1 LRRLTLI
8 AYGRHA
14 MRERRLDAAR
24 RREHG
29 LHILTFEQLAARL
42 AGGLTCAVDEETLRQ
57 AVQVALPTLSLGE
70 LDSLKSLPGMVA
82 AAVDTISKVWSAG
95 IDLQHRAA
103 SHPRLASIAT
113 LERAVLAALPP
124 NMMRPADLV
133 AAALAR
139 LEYAPTL
146 IGPVEVVGLTEL
158 ALRWRPLLL
167 GLARRVPVRWT
178 AGPRSVPT
186 WLEGCGI
193 QIERAEGQS
202 PQIMTVS
209 ASTAYQEAIDAMRW
223 ARALLASGQ
232 AQPAD
237 IAIAAVTPVDYDDYF
252 LALRHDANFE
262 LHFVHGVHITSCRE
276 GQTAAALVDIL
287 LRGLSQMRMRRLSTL
302 LRSYPGPFQDLP
314 EGWARLLPSDAPLTS
329 RQAWTRLLERLT
341 PASWSD
347 GIDHSPALREIVDL
361 LWQGTAS
368 ASSVGEQLLSGR
380 ALAIWRSALR
390 AGPAASLDLTLAAL
404 RQDDGLDACVSLAW
418 MPASALAASPR
429 RFVRLLGLNSSRWP
443 RAISEDRL
451 LSDHIIPTAELDPL
465 PVSAADRRDFKTIL
479 ATTECQVTLS
489 RARRDADGRLLGRSP
504 LLYGQPAEHYLRRN
518 AVPEHGF
525 SETDRLTARPDEF
538 STSPQSIAATSC
550 WRDWMR
556 REITPHDGLLRDH
569 HPAIDAALGRVH
581 SASSLRLLLRNP
593 LGFVWQ
599 YVLGWRSPT
608 GGEDPL
614 VLDALGFGD
623 LVHGAL
629 DRALQALEVD
639 GGCATAS
646 GEQIA
651 RATDTALHELALDWE
666 SERSVPPAL
675 IWRRT
680 LEEARALC
688 ERALSFQAQWH
699 AGARSYSEVPFGG
712 STPKSSAAL
721 PWDATLPV
729 EIPGTGLR
737 IGGYIDRLDIAG
749 DSQHVRVRDYKSG
762 RTPSADIVFDGG
774 KELQRCLYAFA
785 AKAMLGED
793 VDVTSSLLFLRD
805 ETDLPLDNP
814 GLRLGEI
821 GQYLQSARANLLSG
835 GALLGVDT
843 GGRFDAL
850 RFALPANAGATYR
863 RRKEPAAIQRLGD
876 AVRIWEAL

>member
-1 LRRLTLI
+1 
-8 AYGRHA
+8 

-24 RREHG
+24 RRQHG

-42 AGGLTCAVDEETLRQ
+42 AGGLAGSVDEETLRQ
-57 AVQVALPTLSLGE
+57 AVQAALPTLSLGE

-82 AAVDTISKVWSAG
+82 AAVDTINKVWSAG
-95 IDLQHRAA
+95 IDLQQRAA

-124 NMMRPADLV
+124 AMMRPADLV

-139 LEYAPTL
+139 LEYASTL

-158 ALRWRPLLL
+158 ALCWRPLLL
-167 GLARRVPVRWT
+167 GLATRVPVRWV
-178 AGPRSVPT
+178 AGPRSVPA
-186 WLEGCGI
+186 WIEGCGI
-193 QIERAEGQS
+193 QIERAAAQT
-202 PQIMTVS
+202 PQIMAVS

-232 AQPAD
+232 AQPAE

-252 LALRHDANFE
+252 LALRHDANFQ

-276 GQTAAALVDIL
+276 GQAAAALADIL
-287 LRGLSQMRMRRLSTL
+287 LRGLSHMRMRRLSTL
-302 LRSYPGPFQDLP
+302 LRAYPGPFQDLP

-329 RQAWTRLLERLT
+329 RQAWTRLFDRLT

-347 GIDHSPALREIVDL
+347 GIDHTRALREIVDL
-361 LWQGTAS
+361 LWQGTA
-368 ASSVGEQLLSGR
+368 AAAPVGEQLLSGR
-380 ALAIWRSALR
+380 VLAIWRSALR

-404 RQDDGLDACVSLAW
+404 RQDDGLDACVSPAW

-451 LSDHIIPTAELDPL
+451 LSDHIIPTIELDPL
-465 PVSAADRRDFKTIL
+465 PVSAADRRDFETIL
-479 ATTECQVTLS
+479 ATTECQVILS

-504 LLYGQPAEHYLRRN
+504 LLYGRPAEHYLRRN
-518 AVPEHGF
+518 AVPEHAF

-556 REITPHDGLLRDH
+556 TQITAHDGLLRDH
-569 HPAIDAALGRVH
+569 HPAIEAALGRLH

-593 LGFVWQ
+593 LGCVWQ
-599 YVLGWRSPT
+599 YVLGWRTPRS
-608 GGEDPL
+608 GDDPL
-614 VLDALGFGD
+614 VLDPLGFGD

-629 DRALQALEVD
+629 DRALRVLEGD
-639 GGCATAS
+639 GGCATATV
-646 GEQIA
+646 EQIE
-651 RATDTALHELALDWE
+651 RAVDEALRELASDWE

-680 LEEARALC
+680 LEESRALC

-699 AGARSYSEVPFGG
+699 AGTRSYSEVPFGG
-712 STPKSSAAL
+712 STPKSLGAL

-729 EIPGTGLR
+729 EIPSTGFR

-749 DSQHVRVRDYKSG
+749 DARHVRVRDYKSG
-762 RTPSADIVFDGG
+762 RTPSPDIVFDGG

-785 AKAMLGED
+785 AKAMLGEN
-793 VDVTSSLLFLRD
+793 VDVTSSLLYLRD
-805 ETDLPLDNP
+805 ETDLPLDDP
-814 GLRLGEI
+814 ELRLREI
-821 GQYLQSARANLLSG
+821 SQYLQAARANLLSG
-835 GALLGVDT
+835 GALLGIDT
-843 GGRFDAL
+843 GSRFDAL
-850 RFALPANAGATYR
+850 AFALPANAGATYR
-863 RRKEPAAIQRLGD
+863 RRKEPVASERLGD
-876 AVRIWEAL
+876 ATRIWDAR

>member
-1 LRRLTLI
+1 
-8 AYGRHA
+8 

-24 RREHG
+24 RRQHG
-29 LHILTFEQLAARL
+29 LHILTFEQLSARL
-42 AGGLTCAVDEETLRQ
+42 AGGLTCSVDEETLRQ
-57 AVQVALPTLSLGE
+57 AVQAALPSLSLGE

-82 AAVDTISKVWSAG
+82 AAVDTISKVWRAG
-95 IDLQHRAA
+95 IDLQERAT

-113 LERAVLAALPP
+113 LERAVLAVLPP
-124 NMMRPADLV
+124 AMMRPADLV
-133 AAALAR
+133 TAALAR
-139 LEYAPTL
+139 LEHAPTL

-158 ALRWRPLLL
+158 ALCWRPLLL
-167 GLARRVPVRWT
+167 GLATRVPVRWI
-178 AGPRSVPT
+178 AGPRSVPA

-193 QIERAEGQS
+193 QIERADAQT

-223 ARALLASGQ
+223 ARALLASGR
-232 AQPAD
+232 AQPAE

-252 LALRHDANFE
+252 LALRHDANFV

-276 GQTAAALVDIL
+276 GQAAAALADIL

-302 LRSYPGPFQDLP
+302 LRVYPGLFQDLP

-329 RQAWTRLLERLT
+329 RLAWTRLLERLT

-361 LWQGTAS
+361 LWQGTAA
-368 ASSVGEQLLSGR
+368 ASPVGEQLLSGR
-380 ALAIWRSALR
+380 VLAIWRSALR

-404 RQDDGLDACVSLAW
+404 RQDDGLDACVSPAW
-418 MPASALAASPR
+418 MPASTLAASPR

-451 LSDHIIPTAELDPL
+451 LSDHIIPTTELDPL
-465 PVSAADRRDFKTIL
+465 PVSAADRRDFETIL
-479 ATTECQVTLS
+479 ATTECQVILS

-504 LLYGQPAEHYLRRN
+504 LLYGRPAEHYLRRN
-518 AVPEHGF
+518 AVPEHAF

-538 STSPQSIAATSC
+538 AISPQSIAATSC
-550 WRDWMR
+550 WRDWML
-556 REITPHDGLLRDH
+556 REITAHDGLLRDQ
-569 HPAIDAALGRVH
+569 HPAIEAALGRLH

-608 GGEDPL
+608 SGEDPF
-614 VLDALGFGD
+614 VLDPLGFGD

-629 DRALQALEVD
+629 DRALRMLEGN

-646 GEQIA
+646 GEQIS
-651 RATDTALHELALDWE
+651 RAVDDALRKLASDWE

-688 ERALSFQAQWH
+688 ERALSFQPQWH
-699 AGARSYSEVPFGG
+699 AGTRSYSEVPFGG

-729 EIPGTGLR
+729 EIPGTGFR

-749 DSQHVRVRDYKSG
+749 DSRHVRVRDYKSG
-762 RTPSADIVFDGG
+762 RTPLPDIVFDGG

-785 AKAMLGED
+785 AKAMLGEH
-793 VDVTSSLLFLRD
+793 VDVTSSLLYLRD
-805 ETDLPLDNP
+805 ETDLPLDDP
-814 GLRLGEI
+814 ELRLREI
-821 GQYLQSARANLLSG
+821 GNYLQAARANLLSG
-835 GALLGVDT
+835 RALLGIDT

-850 RFALPANAGATYR
+850 AFALPANAAATYR
-863 RRKEPAAIQRLGD
+863 RRKEPAATQRLGD
-876 AVRIWEAL
+876 AARIWEAR

>member
-1 LRRLTLI
+1 
-8 AYGRHA
+8 
-14 MRERRLDAAR
+14 
-24 RREHG
+24 
-29 LHILTFEQLAARL
+29 
-42 AGGLTCAVDEETLRQ
+42 
-57 AVQVALPTLSLGE
+57 
-70 LDSLKSLPGMVA
+70 
-82 AAVDTISKVWSAG
+82 
-95 IDLQHRAA
+95 
-103 SHPRLASIAT
+103 
-113 LERAVLAALPP
+113 
-124 NMMRPADLV
+124 
-133 AAALAR
+133 
-139 LEYAPTL
+139 
-146 IGPVEVVGLTEL
+146 
-158 ALRWRPLLL
+158 
-167 GLARRVPVRWT
+167 
-178 AGPRSVPT
+178 
-186 WLEGCGI
+186 
-193 QIERAEGQS
+193 
-202 PQIMTVS
+202 
-209 ASTAYQEAIDAMRW
+209 
-223 ARALLASGQ
+223 
-232 AQPAD
+232 
-237 IAIAAVTPVDYDDYF
+237 
-252 LALRHDANFE
+252 
-262 LHFVHGVHITSCRE
+262 
-276 GQTAAALVDIL
+276 
-287 LRGLSQMRMRRLSTL
+287 
-302 LRSYPGPFQDLP
+302 
-314 EGWARLLPSDAPLTS
+314 
-329 RQAWTRLLERLT
+329 
-341 PASWSD
+341 
-347 GIDHSPALREIVDL
+347 
-361 LWQGTAS
+361 
-368 ASSVGEQLLSGR
+368 
-380 ALAIWRSALR
+380 
-390 AGPAASLDLTLAAL
+390 
-404 RQDDGLDACVSLAW
+404 

-451 LSDHIIPTAELDPL
+451 LSDHIIPTTELDPL
-465 PVSAADRRDFKTIL
+465 PASAADRRDFETIL
-479 ATTECQVTLS
+479 ATTECGVTLS

-504 LLYGQPAEHYLRRN
+504 LLYGQPDEHYQRRN
-518 AVPEHGF
+518 AVPEHAF

-556 REITPHDGLLRDH
+556 HEITAHDGLLREH

-629 DRALQALEVD
+629 DRALQTLEVD

-651 RATDTALHELALDWE
+651 RATDAALHGLALDWE

-699 AGARSYSEVPFGG
+699 AGTRSYSEVPFGG
-712 STPKSSAAL
+712 STPKSSATL

-749 DSQHVRVRDYKSG
+749 DSRHVRVRDYKSG
-762 RTPSADIVFDGG
+762 RTPSPDIVFDGG

-785 AKAMLGED
+785 AKAMLGEE

-805 ETDLPLDNP
+805 ETDLPLDDP
-814 GLRLGEI
+814 GMRLREI
-821 GQYLQSARANLLSG
+821 GQYLQAARANLLSG
-835 GALLGVDT
+835 GALLGIDT

-850 RFALPANAGATYR
+850 AFALPANADATYR
-863 RRKEPAAIQRLGD
+863 RRKEPAATQRLGD
-876 AVRIWEAL
+876 AVRIWDAH

>member
-1 LRRLTLI
+1 LRRHTLI
-8 AYGRHA
+8 AHGRHA
-14 MRERRLDAAR
+14 MRERRLYAAR
-24 RREHG
+24 HRQHG

-42 AGGLTCAVDEETLRQ
+42 AGGLTWSVDEETLRHAVQ
-57 AVQVALPTLSLGE
+57 AVLPTLSLGE
-70 LDSLKSLPGMVA
+70 LDPLKSLPGMVA
-82 AAVDTISKVWSAG
+82 AAVDTISKVWRAG
-95 IDLQHRAA
+95 IDLQRRAGG
-103 SHPRLASIAT
+103 HPRLASIAT
-113 LERAVLAALPP
+113 LEKAILAVLPP
-124 NMMRPADLV
+124 AMMRPTDLV

-146 IGPVEVVGLTEL
+146 IGPVELVGLTEL
-158 ALRWRPLLL
+158 ALCWRPLLL
-167 GLARRVPVRWT
+167 GLATQVPVRWV
-178 AGPRSVPT
+178 AGPRSVPA
-186 WLEGCGI
+186 WLEDCGI
-193 QIERAEGQS
+193 QIERAAAQT
-202 PQIMTVS
+202 PQIGTVS

-223 ARALLASGQ
+223 ARALLDSGQ
-232 AQPAD
+232 AKPAE

-262 LHFVHGVHITSCRE
+262 LNFVHGVHITSCRE
-276 GQTAAALVDIL
+276 GQAAAALADIL
-287 LRGLSQMRMRRLSTL
+287 LRGPSQMRMRRLSTL
-302 LRSYPGPFQDLP
+302 LRAYPGPFQDLP
-314 EGWARLLPSDAPLTS
+314 EGWERHLPSDAPLTS
-329 RQAWTRLLERLT
+329 HQSWTRLLERLT
-341 PASWSD
+341 PASWND
-347 GIDHSPALREIVDL
+347 DIDHTPALREIVNL
-361 LWQGTAS
+361 LWQGTA
-368 ASSVGEQLLSGR
+368 AAAPVGEQLLSGR
-380 ALAIWRSALR
+380 VLAIWRSALR

-404 RQDDGLDACVSLAW
+404 RQDDGLDACASLAW

-465 PVSAADRRDFKTIL
+465 PVSAADRRDFETIL
-479 ATTECQVTLS
+479 ATTECQVALS

-504 LLYGQPAEHYLRRN
+504 LLYGRPAEHYLRRN
-518 AVPEHGF
+518 AAPEHAF

-556 REITPHDGLLRDH
+556 PEITAHDGLLREH

-614 VLDALGFGD
+614 ILDALGFGD

-639 GGCATAS
+639 GGCSTAS

-651 RATDTALHELALDWE
+651 RATDVALHELALDWE

-680 LEEARALC
+680 LEEAGALC

-749 DSQHVRVRDYKSG
+749 DSRHVRVRDYKSG

-793 VDVTSSLLFLRD
+793 VDVKSSLLFLRD

-814 GLRLGEI
+814 GLRLREI

-850 RFALPANAGATYR
+850 KFALPANAGATYR